1 MMLVMFANDSKIIII
16 YYITILNIATQTYV
30 IELFLQFC
38 SFKIVFKKNNKKNCF
53 QDKEQISGFDPELG
67 EVPTDAQL
75 SVWGSFSFSK
85 AVDFEVTSEFTV
97 RGHLAS
103 SSDPGAH
110 SPAQPASHNAGY

>member
-1 MMLVMFANDSKIIII
+1 M
-16 YYITILNIATQTYV
+16 
-30 IELFLQFC
+30 
-38 SFKIVFKKNNKKNCF
+38 
-53 QDKEQISGFDPELG
+53 
-67 EVPTDAQL
+67 PTDAQL

-85 AVDFEVTSEFTV
+85 AVDFEVTSVFTV